1 MKVEWESFK
10 LVYEVIWVEFESYK
24 VCYRVV
30 GFFVVYIEKLVC

>member
-10 LVYEVIWVEFESYK
+10 LVYEVIWVEFENYK